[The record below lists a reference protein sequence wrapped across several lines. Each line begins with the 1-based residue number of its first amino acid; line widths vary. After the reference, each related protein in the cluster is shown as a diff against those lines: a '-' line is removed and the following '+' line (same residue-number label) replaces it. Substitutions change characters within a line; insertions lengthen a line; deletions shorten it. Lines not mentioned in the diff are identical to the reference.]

1 MFEKVFELK
10 KKVILEFELEE
21 CLKKEKIDVSLFNVI
36 KISSFYFLN
45 YIKNKIIEFFI
56 FLGYKFEIGFLVEDD
71 FYNFSVLNLFFYYF
85 VRDM

>member
-36 KISSFYFLN
+36 KISFFYFLN

>member
-1 MFEKVFELK
+1 MFEKVFEWK
-10 KKVILEFELEE
+10 KKVIIEFELEE

-36 KISSFYFLN
+36 KISFFYFLN

-56 FLGYKFEIGFLVEDD
+56 LLGYKFEIGFLVEDD